1 MADAAPDEQARLL
14 LRQLDPDAWPISIDQ
29 LPEGTA
35 LVGGAVRDA
44 FLGRHNPHPDLDL
57 VVRSDALRHSARLA
71 KTFGGKHVVLDEQ
84 RDIARLV
91 INGWTIDVARQAVSY
106 THLTLPTKA

>member
-57 VVRSDALRHSARLA
+57 VVRSDALRHLSLI
-71 KTFGGKHVVLDEQ
+71 H
-84 RDIARLV
+84 I
-91 INGWTIDVARQAVSY
+91 
-106 THLTLPTKA
+106 